1 MTTKIKNVLMIL
13 SVLCSVFGVNAQVI
27 TEKWKI
33 AADATTGY
41 CSVRTATGYGESLFG
56 NNYQAGVVEEWKDG
70 ALVASYDV
78 NKFCADNNLG
88 ETIQALNDSTQT
100 YEDKFVNYTLWTG
113 AMMDDAGNLMVNVG
127 TGTGSA
133 ATCQN
138 WVLLPASDRNAMQLL
153 HIDEFPS
160 ADVTLG
166 RVDVPAKIVGDIAE
180 GAYLYIPATGSALLP
195 VMYIGLDDDGKIYY
209 NAEYSWTLMSSLTF
223 DASTNVAT
231 FQTVDEI
238 LYAAEEGEVAA
249 KTYVRWRGQG
259 APFTW
264 NAETSQFEKNT
275 AVPQGTATT
284 PGMDVFK
291 IGEIEYIVLP
301 VESATTGNRGTSVAV
316 YNLADGSEVASW
328 DATSAVD
335 YYVGSVQARVNADGK
350 TANIYV
356 CGHKDC
362 FGILEFD
369 PQKSN
374 VAITSITLDKTEMT
388 LGKSQTAK
396 LNVSVTTNDGTTV
409 SDFTWTSSNTSVATV
424 DAEGNVTA
432 VATGTANITVKPKGN
447 TSSVS
452 CKVTV
457 IDGIVADGI
466 SYKITSSAQP
476 YTVEIAK
483 SNYSGNVV
491 IPESVTLNDITY
503 NVTSIAYEA
512 FYNCTKLTSVTIPST
527 VTSIGNYAFY
537 GCTALKSVKLSNTTP
552 IALSSSNNFP
562 STKYNIKLYVPKGS
576 GHVYSA
582 SSDWNEFII
591 IDGDEINKA
600 TVSCSTAGTLGEEI
614 LKQLEYVDIVNELT
628 ISGSL
633 NDDDYKLIKN
643 SMPNLT
649 AINMQNVSE
658 TTLPNSL
665 FYDKQKLTS
674 AVLPST
680 LINTGTYT
688 FENCSSLTDITLPD
702 GLETIG
708 NEAFD
713 NCEKL
718 QNITIPQSV
727 TVIGSYAFNYC
738 SALKNIVI
746 PANVTTIQN
755 STFYGCT
762 ALESVTL
769 PENITSIGSSAFN
782 GCTALESVTL
792 PENITSIGYSAFN
805 GCTALTSIELPSAL
819 TSLENNAFRS
829 CTGLTEVVIPAKVS
843 YCGYGVFSGCTN
855 IAKVTCYA
863 SVPPANDG
871 SSSFDSSYGNIELFV
886 PAWSVSEYKLKNGW
900 NGFGKISAITDYI
913 ADIYVTEGKLA
924 FDETTRPSNEPNVT
938 VTPTG
943 KLVVNGTDAFSMTSY
958 KQQQSLEFYPYA
970 YDHED
975 YDNSTYSSMISNSST
990 MRADSV
996 SLDLIFA
1003 DNYYQTWAFVTMPF
1017 DCNMADVKI
1026 SNEAEMVI
1034 RYYDG
1039 ETRAA
1044 GGASN
1049 WKDVTSDMTLNAGQ
1063 GYIIQLSDTATVTFS
1078 AINNDNKNR
1087 MFSNANLSRTLN
1099 EYTSEFA
1106 HNRSWNYIGN
1116 PFQCY
1121 YDTRFLNYS
1130 SPITYYC
1137 GRSYVAV
1144 SPLDDVFILAPMQ
1157 AFFVQKP
1164 LDADEITFDIE
1175 GRQLDATVRTITA
1188 QAATVSNS
1196 DRKVFDFALNDK
1208 NGACDKTRIVINQKM
1223 TMGYESSRD
1232 ASKFMSDN
1240 KTIAQLY
1247 TLDVTGTR
1255 YAINERPFDNG
1266 IVKLGFYAGVEGTYT
1281 IEMPR
1286 GEYVGS
1292 KVILVDKESNT
1303 ETELSNGG
1311 SYTFK
1316 SGAGYNNSRFEIVFS
1331 HNLSG
1336 IDAVSE
1342 TGVTVSAGK
1351 DCINVIAPI
1360 DSEIAVYSVAG
1371 QMIAGTKAAQSTT
1384 AIPAESGIY
1393 IVEVNGKTY
1402 KVVVND

>member
-41 CSVRTATGYGESLFG
+41 CSVRTVNGFGDVIYGA
-56 NNYQAGVVEEWKDG
+56 NNTAGTIEEWKDG
-70 ALVASYDV
+70 VLVTSYDV

-88 ETIQALNDSTQT
+88 ETVKVIDSETGT
-100 YEDKFVNYTLWTG
+100 ETEKFQSYFLWT
-113 AMMDDAGNLMVNVG
+113 AVMVDDAGNLLVNVG
-127 TGTGSA
+127 TGAGSA

-138 WVLLPASDRNAMQLL
+138 WVLLPALDRNAMQLL

-166 RVDVPAKIVGDIAE
+166 RVDVPSRIVGNITDG
-180 GAYLYIPATGSALLP
+180 GAYLYIPASGSALMP
-195 VMYIGLDDDGKIYY
+195 VMYIALDGDGKIYY
-209 NAEYSWTLMSSLTF
+209 DAENSWILMSSLTF
-223 DASTNVAT
+223 DAFTNVAT
-231 FQTVDEI
+231 FQTAEDI
-238 LYAAEEGEVAA
+238 LNATEEGEVAA
-249 KTYVRWRGQG
+249 KTYVRWRGQV

-264 NAETSQFEKNT
+264 NAETAQFEKNT
-275 AVPQGTATT
+275 AIPQGNAST
-284 PGMDVFK
+284 PGMGIF
-291 IGEIEYIVLP
+291 EINEVQYIVVP
-301 VESATTGNRGTSVAV
+301 VKSATTGSRGSSVAV

-335 YYVGSVQARVNADGK
+335 YYVGSVQARVNGDGK

-369 PQKSN
+369 PQNSN

-396 LNVSVTTNDGTTV
+396 LNVSVTTSDGTTV

-432 VATGTANITVKPKGN
+432 KATGTTTITVKPTGN

-576 GHVYSA
+576 GHAYSNA
-582 SSDWNEFII
+582 TYWKDFLV
-591 IDGDEINKA
+591 IDGDEPTKIEV
-600 TVSCSTAGTLGEEI
+600 TVATAGTLGEEI
-614 LKQLEYVDIVNELT
+614 LKQVEYVDLVNEIT
-628 ISGSL
+628 ISGPL
-633 NDDDYKLIKN
+633 NDDDYYQLKER
-643 SMPNLT
+643 MPNLT
-649 AINMQNVSE
+649 AINLQNVSA

-665 FYDKQKLTS
+665 FYNKQKLTS

-680 LINTGTYT
+680 LTNTGTYT
-688 FENCSSLTDITLPD
+688 FQNCSSLTNVTLPE
-702 GLETIG
+702 GLKTIG
-708 NEAFD
+708 NGAFYY
-713 NCEKL
+713 CEKL
-718 QNITIPQSV
+718 QNITIPEGLTSIGEYAFYNCTSIKSV
-727 TVIGSYAFNYC
+727 T
-738 SALKNIVI
+738 I
-746 PANVTTIQN
+746 PNGVT
-755 STFYGCT
+755 SMKYMAFYGCT
-762 ALESVTL
+762 ALKSVTL
-769 PENITSIGSSAFN
+769 PENLISMGERVF
-782 GCTALESVTL
+782 
-792 PENITSIGYSAFN
+792 Y
-805 GCTALTSIELPSAL
+805 GCTALTSIELPKTL
-819 TSLENNAFRS
+819 TQLHYSCFGN
-829 CTGLTEVVIPAKVS
+829 CTGLTEIVIPEKVS
-843 YCGYGVFSGCTN
+843 YCHEPFNSCSN
-855 IAKVTCYA
+855 IKKVTCYA
-863 SVPPANDG
+863 SVPPTLYRNYDIITNV
-871 SSSFDSSYGNIELFV
+871 DKNNVELLV
-886 PAWSVSEYKLKNGW
+886 PAWSVSEYKLTEGW
-900 NGFGKISAITDYI
+900 DDFVNINALSSEIT
-913 ADIYVTEGKLA
+913 DIYVTAGKLA

-938 VTPTG
+938 VSPTG

-970 YDHED
+970 YNHDD

-990 MRADSV
+990 MRADNV
-996 SLDLIFA
+996 SLDLVFA
-1003 DNYYQTWAFVTMPF
+1003 DGNYKTWAFVTMPF
-1017 DCNMADVKI
+1017 DCNMSDVKI
-1026 SNEAEMVI
+1026 STDAQMVI

-1039 ETRAA
+1039 ESRAA
-1044 GGASN
+1044 ASASN
-1049 WKDVTSDMTLNAGQ
+1049 WKDVTADMTLNAGQ
-1063 GYIIQLSDTATVTFS
+1063 GYIIQLSDTATVSFP

-1087 MFSNANLSRTLN
+1087 IFSNANISRTLN

-1121 YDTRFLNYS
+1121 YDIRFLNYS

-1137 GRSYVAV
+1137 GNSYVAV
-1144 SPLDDVFILAPMQ
+1144 SPLDDAFILAPMQ

-1164 LDADEITFDIE
+1164 LDASEITFDIE
-1175 GRQLDATVRTITA
+1175 GRQLDATVREITT
-1188 QAATVSNS
+1188 QASTANNAE
-1196 DRKVFDFALNDK
+1196 RKVFDFVLNDK
-1208 NGACDKTRIVINQKM
+1208 NGACDKTRIVINAKM
-1223 TMGYESSRD
+1223 TLGYESSRD

-1240 KTIAQLY
+1240 KTTAQLY
-1247 TLDVTGTR
+1247 TMDATGTR
-1255 YAINERPFDNG
+1255 YAINERPLDNG
-1266 IVKLGFYAGVEGTYT
+1266 IVKVGFYAGAAGTYS

-1286 GEYVGS
+1286 GNYNGG
-1292 KVILVDKESNT
+1292 KVILIDNELKT
-1303 ETELSNGG
+1303 ENDLSNGG
-1311 SYTFK
+1311 IYTFK
-1316 SGAGYNNSRFEIVFS
+1316 SEAGYSNSRFEIEFS
-1331 HNLSG
+1331 HSLSSIDG
-1336 IDAVSE
+1336 ITDASIAVNASKNSIN
-1342 TGVTVSAGK
+1342 VSAP
-1351 DCINVIAPI
+1351 IN
-1360 DSEIAVYSVAG
+1360 SSIAVYNVSG
-1371 QMIAGTKAAQSTT
+1371 QTIANMKTAENAT
-1384 AIPAESGIY
+1384 AIQVENGMY
-1393 IVEVNGKTY
+1393 IVNVNGNTY
-1402 KVVVND
+1402 KVIVND

>member
-127 TGTGSA
+127 PGPGTAS
-133 ATCQN
+133 TCQN

-153 HIDEFPS
+153 HIAEFPTT
-160 ADVTLG
+160 DVALG
-166 RVDVPAKIVGDIAE
+166 RVDVPSRMVGNITE
-180 GAYLYIPATGSALLP
+180 SGAYMYIPASGSALLP
-195 VMYIGLDDDGKIYY
+195 VMYVGLNDDGKIYY
-209 NAEYSWTLMSSLTF
+209 DAESSWTLMSSTTF
-223 DASTNVAT
+223 DSSSNVAT
-231 FQTVDEI
+231 FQTADDI
-238 LYAAEEGEVAA
+238 LNAAEENEVAA
-249 KTYVRWRGQG
+249 KTYIRWRGQG
-259 APFTW
+259 NPFTW
-264 NAETSQFEKNT
+264 NAETLQFEKNT
-275 AVPQGTATT
+275 AIPQGAGS
-284 PGMDVFK
+284 PGIDVFK
-291 IGEIEYIVLP
+291 LGGVEYMAIP
-301 VESATTGNRGTSVAV
+301 IQSPTTGYRGYSLGV
-316 YNLADGSEVASW
+316 YNLGTGEMVASW
-328 DATSAVD
+328 DAKTPNSSS
-335 YYVGSVQARVNADGK
+335 YVGSIQARANEDGK

-356 CGHKDC
+356 CGWYEC
-362 FGILEFD
+362 FGIFEFD
-369 PQKSN
+369 PQNSN

-396 LNVSVTTNDGTTV
+396 LNVSVTTSDGTTV

-432 VATGTANITVKPKGN
+432 KATGTTTITVKPTGN

-576 GHVYSA
+576 GHAYSNA
-582 SSDWNEFII
+582 TYWKDFLV
-591 IDGDEINKA
+591 IDGDEPTKIEV
-600 TVSCSTAGTLGEEI
+600 TVATAGTLGEEI
-614 LKQLEYVDIVNELT
+614 LKQVEYVDLVNEIT
-628 ISGSL
+628 ISGPL
-633 NDDDYKLIKN
+633 NDDDYYQLKER
-643 SMPNLT
+643 MPNLT
-649 AINMQNVSE
+649 AINLQNVSA

-665 FYDKQKLTS
+665 FYNKQKLTS

-680 LINTGTYT
+680 LTNTGTYT
-688 FENCSSLTDITLPD
+688 FQNCSSLTNVTLPE
-702 GLETIG
+702 GLKTIG
-708 NEAFD
+708 NGAFYY
-713 NCEKL
+713 CEKL
-718 QNITIPQSV
+718 QNITIPEGLTSIGEYAFYNCTSIKSV
-727 TVIGSYAFNYC
+727 T
-738 SALKNIVI
+738 I
-746 PANVTTIQN
+746 PNGVT
-755 STFYGCT
+755 SMKYMAFYGCT
-762 ALESVTL
+762 ALKSVTL
-769 PENITSIGSSAFN
+769 PENLISMGERVF
-782 GCTALESVTL
+782 
-792 PENITSIGYSAFN
+792 Y
-805 GCTALTSIELPSAL
+805 GCTALTSIELPKTL
-819 TSLENNAFRS
+819 TQLHYSCFGN
-829 CTGLTEVVIPAKVS
+829 CTGLTEIVIPEKVS
-843 YCGYGVFSGCTN
+843 YCHEPFNSCSN
-855 IAKVTCYA
+855 IKKVTCYA
-863 SVPPANDG
+863 SVPPTLYRNYDIITNV
-871 SSSFDSSYGNIELFV
+871 DKNNVELLV
-886 PAWSVSEYKLKNGW
+886 PAWSVSEYKLTEGW
-900 NGFGKISAITDYI
+900 DDFVNINALSSEIT
-913 ADIYVTEGKLA
+913 DIYVTAGKLA

-938 VTPTG
+938 VSPTG

-970 YDHED
+970 YNHDD

-990 MRADSV
+990 MRADNV
-996 SLDLIFA
+996 SLDLVFA
-1003 DNYYQTWAFVTMPF
+1003 DGNYKTWAFVTMPF
-1017 DCNMADVKI
+1017 DCNMSDVKI
-1026 SNEAEMVI
+1026 STDAQMVI

-1039 ETRAA
+1039 ESRAA
-1044 GGASN
+1044 AGASN
-1049 WKDVTSDMTLNAGQ
+1049 WKDVTADMTLNAGQ
-1063 GYIIQLSDTATVTFS
+1063 GYIIQLSDTATVSFP

-1087 MFSNANLSRTLN
+1087 IFSNANISRSLN

-1121 YDTRFLNYS
+1121 YDIRFLNYS

-1144 SPLDDVFILAPMQ
+1144 SPLDDAFILAPMQ

-1164 LDADEITFDIE
+1164 LDASEITFDIE
-1175 GRQLDATVRTITA
+1175 GRQLDATVREITT
-1188 QAATVSNS
+1188 QASTAKNAE
-1196 DRKVFDFALNDK
+1196 RKVFDFVLNDK
-1208 NGACDKTRIVINQKM
+1208 NGACDKTRIVINSKM
-1223 TMGYESSRD
+1223 TLGYESSRD

-1240 KTIAQLY
+1240 KTTAQLY
-1247 TLDVTGTR
+1247 TMDATGTK
-1255 YAINERPFDNG
+1255 YAINERPLDNG
-1266 IVKLGFYAGVEGTYT
+1266 IVKVGFYAGAAGTYS

-1286 GEYVGS
+1286 GNYNGG
-1292 KVILVDKESNT
+1292 KVILIDNELKT
-1303 ETELSNGG
+1303 ENDLSNGG
-1311 SYTFK
+1311 IYTFK
-1316 SGAGYNNSRFEIVFS
+1316 SEAGYSNSRFEIEFS
-1331 HNLSG
+1331 HSLSSIDG
-1336 IDAVSE
+1336 ITDASIAVNASKNSIN
-1342 TGVTVSAGK
+1342 VSAP
-1351 DCINVIAPI
+1351 IN
-1360 DSEIAVYSVAG
+1360 SSIAVYNVSG
-1371 QMIAGTKAAQSTT
+1371 QTIANMKTAENAT
-1384 AIPAESGIY
+1384 AIQVENGMY
-1393 IVEVNGKTY
+1393 IVNVNGNTY
-1402 KVVVND
+1402 KVIVND